1 MKDIIDLIARILL
14 SGLFLAAAVRY
25 SIYFSETVQ
34 DMIDHGITGRP
45 NFLLYASLFCM
56 ILGGVLVLI
65 GYRAKFGAT
74 LLLLF
79 MIPSTLI
86 FHTELT
92 NELQQTMFVKNLAI
106 IGGLMT
112 IYVNGSGKYS
122 VRKLLAS
129 TRS

>member
-14 SGLFLAAAVRY
+14 SGLFLLAAARY
-25 SIYFSETVQ
+25 SLYFSNTIE
-34 DMIDHGITGRP
+34 DMVAHGIARP
-45 NFLLYASLFCM
+45 ALWLYASLFCM
-56 ILGGVLVLI
+56 ILGGILVLI

>member
-1 MKDIIDLIARILL
+1 MKDIVDLIARILL

-25 SIYFSETVQ
+25 SLYFSETVQ
-34 DMIDHGITGRP
+34 DMIEHGITSRP
-45 NFLLYASLFCM
+45 RFLLYASLSCM